1 MNVWRT
7 VAVAVAAAV
16 VGALVMLAVLHGG
29 PGAKKDP
36 DDQPAPAAA
45 DAKPATHVETIN
57 GETVVTI
64 DAATA
69 ARNHIELV
77 ALQPVQRSES
87 NTSYATSVDV
97 RDLLD
102 ARNQLG
108 VARAQAEQA
117 RARIAAAGAEYAR
130 LEALHNDNRNISDRV
145 LQEAAANLTAE
156 RANAASAE
164 ATMRAATGGVE
175 QRWGSVIARAFA
187 ANAPWVDDLIA
198 NRRVLVQVVSDTQ
211 PPQRITITSG
221 SATAEATFI
230 SPASRSDPHIQGR
243 SWFYLTPAGA
253 IVPGMSL
260 TANLGGGAAQ
270 AGVIVPRDAVVWS
283 GGRAWVYVERAPNQF
298 GRRPVDASVPMND
311 GYFVTTLTAGQRV
324 VTTGAQQLLSEENKP
339 KVEE

>member
-1 MNVWRT
+1 M
-7 VAVAVAAAV
+7 
-16 VGALVMLAVLHGG
+16 
-29 PGAKKDP
+29 K
-36 DDQPAPAAA
+36 
-45 DAKPATHVETIN
+45 
-57 GETVVTI
+57 
-64 DAATA
+64 
-69 ARNHIELV
+69 
-77 ALQPVQRSES
+77 
-87 NTSYATSVDV
+87 
-97 RDLLD
+97 
-102 ARNQLG
+102 
-108 VARAQAEQA
+108 
-117 RARIAAAGAEYAR
+117 
-130 LEALHNDNRNISDRV
+130 ALHDDNRNISDRV
-145 LQEAAANLTAE
+145 LQEAAANLAAE

-175 QRWGSVIARAFA
+175 QRWGSVIARAFV
-187 ANAPWVDDLIA
+187 ANAAWVDDLIA

-260 TANLGGGAAQ
+260 TANLSGGAAQ
-270 AGVIVPRDAVVWS
+270 TGVIVPRDAVVWS

-298 GRRPVDASVPMND
+298 ARRAVDASVPMND

-324 VTTGAQQLLSEENKP
+324 VTTGAQQLSSEENKP